1 MISYKKLKEIRPE
14 DIGRDNDRCYNCPTK
29 IVLNEIFGV
38 EIKEQGCLE
47 AFIKNML
54 PLIPEKIK
62 KKFSFNYCTE
72 CRLASIVIYETTTR
86 NKI

>member
-1 MISYKKLKEIRPE
+1 MISYKKRREIRIQ
-14 DIGRDNDRCYNCPTK
+14 DIGDHNNRCYNCPTK
-29 IVLNEIFGV
+29 IVLKEIFGV
-38 EIKEQGCLE
+38 EVKRGCLE

-62 KKFSFNYCTE
+62 KKFSFNYCAE
-72 CRLASIVIYETTTR
+72 CRLASIIIYETSTR

>member
-29 IVLNEIFGV
+29 IVLKEVFGA
-38 EIKEQGCLE
+38 EIKGLGCLE
-47 AFIKNML
+47 AFIKNVL
-54 PLIPEKIK
+54 PLVPEKIK
-62 KKFSFNYCTE
+62 EKYNFNYCAE
-72 CRLASIVIYETTTR
+72 CRLASITIYKSATR

>member
-1 MISYKKLKEIRPE
+1 MISCKKLKEIRPE

-29 IVLNEIFGV
+29 IVLSELFGV
-38 EIKEQGCLE
+38 EIERCCLE
-47 AFIKNML
+47 AFTKNIL

-62 KKFSFNYCTE
+62 KKFSFNYCAE
-72 CRLASIVIYETTTR
+72 CRLASIIIYETSTR

>member
-1 MISYKKLKEIRPE
+1 MISYKKLKEIKRE

-29 IVLNEIFGV
+29 IVLNEIFGIEV
-38 EIKEQGCLE
+38 KQGCID

-62 KKFSFNYCTE
+62 KKFSFNYCVE
-72 CRLASIVIYETTTR
+72 CRLASIIIYKNATR

>member
-1 MISYKKLKEIRPE
+1 MISYKKLKEIRIQ
-14 DIGRDNDRCYNCPTK
+14 DIGEYNDRCYNCPTK
-29 IVLNEIFGV
+29 IVLKEIFGIEV
-38 EIKEQGCLE
+38 KQGCLE

-62 KKFSFNYCTE
+62 KKYSFNYCVE
-72 CRLASIVIYETTTR
+72 CRLASIIIYETSTR

>member
-1 MISYKKLKEIRPE
+1 MISYKKLKEIKRE

-29 IVLNEIFGV
+29 IVLKEVFGIEV
-38 EIKEQGCLE
+38 KQGCID

-62 KKFSFNYCTE
+62 EKFSFNYCVE
-72 CRLASIVIYETTTR
+72 CRLASIIIYKNATR

>member
-1 MISYKKLKEIRPE
+1 MTSYKKLKEIKRE

-29 IVLNEIFGV
+29 IVLNEIFGIEV
-38 EIKEQGCLE
+38 KQGCID

-54 PLIPEKIK
+54 PLIPEEIK
-62 KKFSFNYCTE
+62 EKYNFNYCAE
-72 CRLASIVIYETTTR
+72 CRLASITIYKSATR

>member
-29 IVLNEIFGV
+29 IVLKEIFGV
-38 EIKEQGCLE
+38 EVKRGCID
-47 AFIKNML
+47 AFTKNML

-62 KKFSFNYCTE
+62 KKFSFNYCAE
-72 CRLASIVIYETTTR
+72 CRLASIVIYEAATR

>member
-1 MISYKKLKEIRPE
+1 MISCKKLKEIRPE

-29 IVLNEIFGV
+29 IVLSELFGV
-38 EIKEQGCLE
+38 EIKKQGCLE
-47 AFIKNML
+47 AFTKNIS

-62 KKFSFNYCTE
+62 KKFSFNYCAE
-72 CRLASIVIYETTTR
+72 CRLASIIIYETSTR

>member
-1 MISYKKLKEIRPE
+1 MISYKKLKEIKRE
-14 DIGRDNDRCYNCPTK
+14 DIGRGNDRCYNCPTK
-29 IVLNEIFGV
+29 IVLKEIFGIEV
-38 EIKEQGCLE
+38 KQGCID

-62 KKFSFNYCTE
+62 KKFSFNYCVE
-72 CRLASIVIYETTTR
+72 CRLASIIIYESATR

>member
-29 IVLNEIFGV
+29 IVLKEIFGIEV
-38 EIKEQGCLE
+38 KQGCLE
-47 AFIKNML
+47 AFKNIL

-62 KKFSFNYCTE
+62 KKFNFNYCVE
-72 CRLASIVIYETTTR
+72 CRLASIVVYETATR

>member
-1 MISYKKLKEIRPE
+1 MISYKKLKEIRTE
-14 DIGRDNDRCYNCPTK
+14 DIGRANDRCYNCPTK

-38 EIKEQGCLE
+38 EVKRGCLE

-54 PLIPEKIK
+54 PLVPEKIK
-62 KKFSFNYCTE
+62 KKFSFNYCVE
-72 CRLASIVIYETTTR
+72 CRLASIIIYETITR

>member
-1 MISYKKLKEIRPE
+1 MISYKNLKEIRIQ
-14 DIGRDNDRCYNCPTK
+14 DIGEYDDRCYNCPTK
-29 IVLNEIFGV
+29 IVLKEIFGIEV
-38 EIKEQGCLE
+38 KQGCID

-62 KKFSFNYCTE
+62 KKFSFNYCVE
-72 CRLASIVIYETTTR
+72 CRLASIIIYETITR